1 MPGSAADR
9 WSSWIDCCRQNA
21 VAHPDLLTQLH
32 GYRDRVLDRAQI
44 QSGDD
49 VLDIGCGDGLI
60 AFGALERTGAEGTVI
75 FSDIS
80 PELIAQCRARAQAL
94 GAMDRCRFLVMPA
107 DDLHDIGAAS
117 VDVVTTRSVLIYID
131 RKNRALSE
139 FFRVL
144 RPGGRVSIGEP
155 INRCTLLQAP
165 GRFRGYPIGPVED
178 IVDKLMSL
186 WEREVQPRL
195 VSMLD
200 FDERDLVAM
209 AEHAGFDAIHL
220 DLQVDIRPTPV
231 DSWSRFLRT
240 APNPLSPT
248 LEEMMLAALSLA
260 ERERLTTYLKP
271 LVESGNG
278 TDRWAFAYLSA
289 TKALA

>member
-1 MPGSAADR
+1 
-9 WSSWIDCCRQNA
+9 
-21 VAHPDLLTQLH
+21 LTQLH

-94 GAMDRCRFLVMPA
+94 GAMDRCRFLVMTA

-131 RKNRALSE
+131 RKDRALSE

-155 INRCTLLQAP
+155 INRFTLLEPP

-178 IVDKLMSL
+178 IVDKLKGL
-186 WEREVQPRL
+186 WERELRPRL

-209 AEHAGFDAIHL
+209 SDQAGFGTIHL
-220 DLQVDIRPTPV
+220 DLQVDIRPTPK
-231 DSWSRFLRT
+231 DSWDRFLRT

-248 LEEMMLAALSLA
+248 LEAMMLAALSGP

-271 LVESGNG
+271 MVESGNG
-278 TDRWAFAYLSA
+278 IERRAFAYLSA
-289 TKALA
+289 TKALP

>member
-21 VAHPDLLTQLH
+21 VAHPDLLTQLN
-32 GYRDRVLDRAQI
+32 GYRDRVLNRAQI

-60 AFGALERTGAEGTVI
+60 AFGALERTGTEGTVI

-80 PELIAQCRARAQAL
+80 PELIAQCRARAQKL
-94 GAMDRCRFLVMPA
+94 GATDRCRFLVMPA
-107 DDLHDIGAAS
+107 DDLHDLGAAS

-131 RKNRALSE
+131 HKDQALSE

-155 INRCTLLQAP
+155 INRFTLLEPP

-178 IVDKLMSL
+178 IVDKLKGL
-186 WEREVQPRL
+186 WERELRPSL
-195 VSMLD
+195 VTMLD

-209 AEHAGFDAIHL
+209 AERAGFGTIHL
-220 DLQVDIRPTPV
+220 DLQVDIRPTPK
-231 DSWSRFLRT
+231 DSWDRFLRT

-248 LEEMMLAALSLA
+248 LEAVMLAALSGP
-260 ERERLTTYLKP
+260 ERERLTAYLKP
-271 LVESGNG
+271 TVESGNG
-278 TDRWAFAYLSA
+278 IERRAFAYLSA
-289 TKALA
+289 MKARP

>member
-21 VAHPDLLTQLH
+21 VAHPDLLTQLN

-80 PELIAQCRARAQAL
+80 PEL
-94 GAMDRCRFLVMPA
+94 MDRCRFLVMTA

-131 RKNRALSE
+131 RKDRALSE

-155 INRCTLLQAP
+155 INRFTLLEPP
-165 GRFRGYPIGPVED
+165 GRYRGYPIGPVED
-178 IVDKLMSL
+178 IVDKLKGL
-186 WEREVQPRL
+186 C
-195 VSMLD
+195 
-200 FDERDLVAM
+200 
-209 AEHAGFDAIHL
+209 
-220 DLQVDIRPTPV
+220 
-231 DSWSRFLRT
+231 
-240 APNPLSPT
+240 
-248 LEEMMLAALSLA
+248 
-260 ERERLTTYLKP
+260 
-271 LVESGNG
+271 
-278 TDRWAFAYLSA
+278 
-289 TKALA
+289 